1 MPEIVIMKEIKGR
14 NEEYAEANRRKF
26 AEDHVLLV
34 NVMGAPG
41 AGKTCFLMA
50 LCRELKNRGIRS
62 AVIEGDLYSSID
74 TDAFIKEGF
83 ESLQINTV
91 GECHIDA
98 GVVRQGYDQLGFTH
112 GVVFVENVGNLICP
126 AEFDLGEGLRIITAS
141 TPEGDDKPYK
151 YVPMY
156 SYVDAVV
163 LTKCDLKDAVGFDT
177 EHFTEGL
184 RALNDAPVYE
194 TSAGSAD
201 STSGIGAVA
210 DLIEGEYKMALTV
223 SVPMP

>member
-1 MPEIVIMKEIKGR
+1 MSEVVIMKEIRGR
-14 NEEYAEANRRKF
+14 NEEYAASNRDRLK
-26 AEDHVLLV
+26 EDHVLMV
-34 NVMGAPG
+34 NIMGAPG
-41 AGKTCFLMA
+41 AGKTSFLKA
-50 LCRELKNRGIRS
+50 LCGELKKRNIKCG
-62 AVIEGDLYSSID
+62 VIEGDLYSTID
-74 TDAFIKEGF
+74 TDDFLNEGYS
-83 ESLQINTV
+83 SLQINTE

-98 GVVRQGYDQLGFTH
+98 NVVRQGYDKLGIKE

-163 LTKCDLKDAVGFDT
+163 LTKCDLKEAVGFDT
-177 EHFTEGL
+177 EYFIKGL

-194 TSAGSAD
+194 TAVRGD
-201 STSGIGAVA
+201 KVSGINEVA
-210 DLIEGEYKMALTV
+210 DLIEQKYKEI
-223 SVPMP
+223 

>member
-1 MPEIVIMKEIKGR
+1 MPEVVIMKEIKGK
-14 NEEYAEANRRKF
+14 NEEYAEKNRRKLS
-26 AEDHVLLV
+26 EDHVLMV
-34 NVMGAPG
+34 NIMGAPG
-41 AGKTCFLMA
+41 AGKTSLLMA
-50 LCRELKNRGIRS
+50 LCRELKSRGIKT

-74 TDAFIKEGF
+74 TDDFIKEGF
-83 ESLQINTV
+83 DSLQINTV

-98 GVVRQGYDQLGFTH
+98 NVVGQGYDKLGFSN

-177 EHFTEGL
+177 EYFTKGL
-184 RALNDAPVYE
+184 RAVNDAPVYE
-194 TSAGSAD
+194 TSARSVESA
-201 STSGIGAVA
+201 SGIGAVA
-210 DLIEGEYKMALTV
+210 DMIEGEYKKL
-223 SVPMP
+223 

>member
-1 MPEIVIMKEIKGR
+1 MPEVVIMKEIKGR
-14 NEEYAEANRRKF
+14 NEEYAKANRKKL
-26 AEDHVLLV
+26 ADDHVLMV

-41 AGKTCFLMA
+41 AGKTSFLMA
-50 LCRELKNRGIRS
+50 LCQELKARGIDS

-74 TDAFIKEGF
+74 TDDFVKAGF
-83 ESLQINTV
+83 DSLQINTV

-98 GVVRQGYDQLGFTH
+98 NVVRQGYDRLGFTD

-126 AEFDLGEGLRIITAS
+126 AEFDLGEGLRIVTAS

-163 LTKCDLKDAVGFDT
+163 LTKCDLKDAVGFNT
-177 EHFTEGL
+177 GHFTKGL
-184 RALNDAPVYE
+184 RAINDAPVYE
-194 TSAGSAD
+194 TSAKSLQEAA
-201 STSGIGAVA
+201 GIGEVA
-210 DLIEGEYKMALTV
+210 DLIITKYKEI
-223 SVPMP
+223 

>member
-1 MPEIVIMKEIKGR
+1 MPEVVIMKEIKGR
-14 NEEYAEANRRKF
+14 NEEYAEANRRKLS
-26 AEDHVLLV
+26 EDHVLMV
-34 NVMGAPG
+34 NIMGAPG
-41 AGKTCFLMA
+41 AGKTSFLMA
-50 LCRELKNRGIRS
+50 LCRELKERGINS

-74 TDAFIKEGF
+74 TEDFVKEGF
-83 ESLQINTV
+83 DSLQINTV

-98 GVVRQGYDQLGFTH
+98 NVVRQGYDKLGFSD

-177 EHFTEGL
+177 EYFTKGL
-184 RALNDAPVYE
+184 RAINDAPVYE
-194 TSAGSAD
+194 TSARSVESA
-201 STSGIGAVA
+201 SGIGAVA
-210 DLIEGEYKMALTV
+210 DLVEGEYKKI
-223 SVPMP
+223 

>member
-1 MPEIVIMKEIKGR
+1 MADIVIMKEIHGR
-14 NEEYAEANRRKF
+14 NEEYAENNRKKLS
-26 AEDHVLLV
+26 EDHVLMV
-34 NVMGAPG
+34 NIMGAPG
-41 AGKTCFLMA
+41 AGKTTFLKA
-50 LCRELKNRGIRS
+50 LCGELKKRGITS
-62 AVIEGDLYSSID
+62 GVIEGDLYSTID
-74 TDAFIKEGF
+74 TDDFINEGYR
-83 ESLQINTV
+83 SLQINTE

-98 GVVRQGYDQLGFTH
+98 NVVRQGYDRLGITD

-163 LTKCDLKDAVGFDT
+163 LTKCDLKEAVGFDT
-177 EHFTEGL
+177 EYFTKGL

-194 TSAGSAD
+194 THVKGD
-201 STSGIGAVA
+201 DVSGIGEVA
-210 DLIEGEYKMALTV
+210 DLIEKKYKEI
-223 SVPMP
+223 

>member
-1 MPEIVIMKEIKGR
+1 MNCKITIPNLRSIDQAARQFIQAAGGHTVIAFYGKM
-14 NEEYAEANRRKF
+14 
-26 AEDHVLLV
+26 
-34 NVMGAPG
+34 G
-41 AGKTCFLMA
+41 AGKTTFLKA
-50 LCRELKNRGIRS
+50 LCGELKKRGITS
-62 AVIEGDLYSSID
+62 GVIEGDLYSTID
-74 TDAFIKEGF
+74 TDDFINEGYR
-83 ESLQINTV
+83 SLQINTE

-98 GVVRQGYDQLGFTH
+98 NVVRQGYDRLGITD

-163 LTKCDLKDAVGFDT
+163 LTKCDLKEAVGFDT
-177 EHFTEGL
+177 EYFTKGL

-194 TSAGSAD
+194 THVKGD
-201 STSGIGAVA
+201 DVSGIGEVA
-210 DLIEGEYKMALTV
+210 DLIEKKYKEI
-223 SVPMP
+223 

>member
-1 MPEIVIMKEIKGR
+1 MPEVVIMREIKGR
-14 NEEYAEANRRKF
+14 NEEYAEANRKQF
-26 AEDHVLLV
+26 ALDHVLTV

-41 AGKTCFLMA
+41 AGKTSFLMA
-50 LCRELKNRGIRS
+50 LCKELKNRGISS

-74 TDAFIKEGF
+74 TEEFVGAGF
-83 ESLQINTV
+83 DSMQINTE

-98 GVVRQGYDQLGFTH
+98 NVVRQGYDRLGFTD
-112 GVVFVENVGNLICP
+112 GVVFIENVGNLICP
-126 AEFDLGEGLRIITAS
+126 AEFDLGEGLRLITAS
-141 TPEGDDKPYK
+141 VPEGDDKPYK

-177 EHFTEGL
+177 EYFTKGL

-194 TSAGSAD
+194 ISVR
-201 STSGIGAVA
+201 SGEAVKGIDRVA
-210 DLIEGEYKMALTV
+210 DLIEARFKAI
-223 SVPMP
+223 SSD

>member
-1 MPEIVIMKEIKGR
+1 MKEIHGR
-14 NEEYAEANRRKF
+14 NEEYAENNRKKLS
-26 AEDHVLLV
+26 EDHVLMV
-34 NVMGAPG
+34 NIMGAPG
-41 AGKTCFLMA
+41 AGKTTFLKA
-50 LCRELKNRGIRS
+50 LCGELKKRGITS
-62 AVIEGDLYSSID
+62 GVIEGDLYSTID
-74 TDAFIKEGF
+74 TDDFINEGYR
-83 ESLQINTV
+83 SLQINTE

-98 GVVRQGYDQLGFTH
+98 NVVRQGYDRLGITD

-163 LTKCDLKDAVGFDT
+163 LTKCDLKEAVGFDT
-177 EHFTEGL
+177 EYFTKGL

-194 TSAGSAD
+194 THVKGD
-201 STSGIGAVA
+201 DVSGIGEVA
-210 DLIEGEYKMALTV
+210 DLIVKKYKEI
-223 SVPMP
+223 

>member
-1 MPEIVIMKEIKGR
+1 MPEVVIMKEIKGR
-14 NEEYAEANRRKF
+14 NEEYAEANRKKL
-26 AEDHVLLV
+26 AKDHVLMV
-34 NVMGAPG
+34 NIMGAPG
-41 AGKTCFLMA
+41 AGKTSFLMA
-50 LCRELKNRGIRS
+50 LCKALKARGIRS
-62 AVIEGDLYSSID
+62 AIIEGDLYSSID
-74 TDAFIKEGF
+74 TDDFVKEGF
-83 ESLQINTV
+83 DSLQINTV

-98 GVVRQGYDQLGFTH
+98 NVVQQGYDKLGFSD

-177 EHFTEGL
+177 EYFTKGL
-184 RALNDAPVYE
+184 RAVNDAPVFE
-194 TSAGSAD
+194 TSARSVESA
-201 STSGIGAVA
+201 SGIGAIA
-210 DLIEGEYKMALTV
+210 DLVEGEYKKI
-223 SVPMP
+223 

>member
-1 MPEIVIMKEIKGR
+1 MADIVIMKEIHGR
-14 NEEYAEANRRKF
+14 NEEYAENNRKKLS
-26 AEDHVLLV
+26 EDHVLMV
-34 NVMGAPG
+34 NIMGAPG
-41 AGKTCFLMA
+41 AGKTTFLKA
-50 LCRELKNRGIRS
+50 LCGELKKRGITS
-62 AVIEGDLYSSID
+62 GVIEGDLYSTID
-74 TDAFIKEGF
+74 TDDFINEGYR
-83 ESLQINTV
+83 SLQINTE

-98 GVVRQGYDQLGFTH
+98 NVVRQGYDRLGITD

-163 LTKCDLKDAVGFDT
+163 LTKCDLKEAVGFDT
-177 EHFTEGL
+177 EYFTKGL

-194 TSAGSAD
+194 THVKGD
-201 STSGIGAVA
+201 DVSGIGEVA
-210 DLIEGEYKMALTV
+210 DLIVKKYKEI
-223 SVPMP
+223 

>member
-1 MPEIVIMKEIKGR
+1 MPEVVIMKEIKGK
-14 NEEYAEANRRKF
+14 NEEYAKENRKKLS
-26 AEDHVLLV
+26 EDHVLMV
-34 NVMGAPG
+34 NIMGAPG
-41 AGKTCFLMA
+41 AGKTSFLMA
-50 LCRELKNRGIRS
+50 LCRELKGRGINS

-74 TDAFIKEGF
+74 TDDFIKEGF
-83 ESLQINTV
+83 DSLQINTV

-98 GVVRQGYDQLGFTH
+98 NVVRQGYDKLGFSN

-177 EHFTEGL
+177 EYFTKGL
-184 RALNDAPVYE
+184 RAVNEAPVYE
-194 TSAGSAD
+194 TSARTVESA
-201 STSGIGAVA
+201 SGIGAVA
-210 DLIEGEYKMALTV
+210 DLIEEEYKKL
-223 SVPMP
+223 